1 MQDCNSDTGAA
12 FWRRTRGNFHWRLVL
27 ATLAFLALGLTACQ
41 APPRNSNPPRTPT
54 PGLAVATFAGGCFW
68 CMEPPFDR
76 VDGVVATVS
85 GYTGGQAPNPDYE
98 SVASGW
104 TGHAEAV
111 QVEYDPQ
118 RVSYEALLGIYWRN
132 VDPTVRDR
140 QFCDIG
146 SAYRAAIFYHN
157 EAQRRA
163 AEASRAQIERSKPFP
178 QPIVIDIVPASAF
191 YAAESYHQD
200 YYLKNP
206 WVYNYYRMRCGR
218 DRRLEELWGP
228 NPG

>member
-1 MQDCNSDTGAA
+1 MPTSRPGGAHRPLRRRLLTGALCA
-12 FWRRTRGNFHWRLVL
+12 
-27 ATLAFLALGLTACQ
+27 ALALALPACQ
-41 APPRNSNPPRTPT
+41 APRQTNPARTPT

-76 VDGVVATVS
+76 LDGVMATIA
-85 GYTGGQAPNPDYE
+85 GYTGGHTPDPTYE
-98 SVASGW
+98 SVSGGW

-111 QVEYDPQ
+111 QVEYDPGK
-118 RVSYEALLGIYWRN
+118 VSYETLLATFWRN

-146 SAYRAAIFYHN
+146 SPYRPAIFYHD

-163 AEASRAQIERSKPFP
+163 AEASRAQLERSKPFP
-178 QPIVIDIVPASAF
+178 QPIVVDILPAAAF
-191 YAAESYHQD
+191 HPAEDYHQD

-206 WVYNYYRMRCGR
+206 VRYRYYATGCGR
-218 DRRLEELWGP
+218 YSRLDDLWGKYRKR
-228 NPG
+228 